1 MRRLGLLAALLAL
14 LSTSVAAQ
22 GASTSGTIT
31 ALVAGVPITFLNL
44 QDLNFGTV
52 TRGVPRTVAQNT
64 ASAGKVRVAG
74 TPNAFAQIR
83 FTLPTQ
89 LPNIQAVPGI
99 NMPISFAANSARWRR
114 RSDAA
119 GGGTI
124 FNPAIGVN
132 NARFGGA
139 ARPYF
144 FVYLG
149 GTVTPSATQAPG
161 IYQGTIIL
169 TITYL

>member
-1 MRRLGLLAALLAL
+1 MRRLLVALLIAL
-14 LSTSVAAQ
+14 SPAAAWAQ
-22 GASTSGTIT
+22 GRSTTTTVT
-31 ALVAGVPITFLNL
+31 ALVAGAAITFTNL

-52 TRGVPRTVAQNT
+52 TRGVPATVVQNT
-64 ASAGKVRVAG
+64 AAAAKVRVAG
-74 TPNAFAQIR
+74 SANAFTQIR

-99 NMPISFAANSARWRR
+99 NMPITFAANSARWRR
-114 RSDAA
+114 TNDNP

-124 FNPAIGVN
+124 FNPAVGVN

-139 ARPYF
+139 ANPYF

-149 GTVTPSATQAPG
+149 GTVSPSATQAPG
-161 IYQGTIIL
+161 VYQGSIIL